1 MSQLMLHRGAR
12 VVERAELDLVEA
24 PPPTSSWFPLRHG
37 QVLSTVEETLGN
49 AGFAIT
55 RSQFALSQDDARFF
69 GTLDLAT
76 PIIDGVAM
84 TVGVRNSTDKTFPI
98 GLCAGNRVF
107 VCDNLA
113 FSAEIYVAK
122 KHTRFGEL
130 RFHEGIA
137 TAIGSLRQYQD
148 VEARRIVD
156 YRERKVDETEAAACL
171 LHGFEQGILTTR
183 TLPQAIEEWRKPALE
198 DFQPRT
204 AWSLFNAFTSAL
216 KERQSNPAQFAALT
230 MRVYRLLDRPAT
242 MDALAV

>member
-12 VVERAELDLVEA
+12 IVERAELDQVEA
-24 PPPTSSWFPLRHG
+24 PPPTNSWFPLRHG
-37 QVLSTVEETLGN
+37 QVLSTVEETLGI

-76 PIIDGVAM
+76 PIIDGVTM

-122 KHTRFGEL
+122 KHTRFGEQ

-156 YRERKVDETEAAACL
+156 YRERELGETEAAACL

-230 MRVYRLLDRPAT
+230 MRVYRLLDRPIMA
-242 MDALAV
+242 DALAV